1 MLLNG
6 MNPEEQNDNS
16 LLGTVEDL
24 ALSLKDL
31 MWPLSSS
38 RKKKRNTYL
47 VYLGSQPSKSH
58 HWHK

>member
-31 MWPLSSS
+31 TWPLSSN
-38 RKKKRNTYL
+38 RKKKKKYL
-47 VYLGSQPSKSH
+47 PCILGFSTLKVPPLA
-58 HWHK
+58 